1 MLEAGLP
8 LVIASDFN
16 PGTSH
21 IPSMTAIVALACSL
35 LGLTVAEALTAATRN
50 AAATLGLSGP
60 RGLIAPGAVADLVLL
75 DVPSHLFLGYQLGPD
90 PVAAVIKDGRL
101 AYARGEARFLHGAGP
116 GL

>member
-1 MLEAGLP
+1 MIRLPIRAGQHEVRRFVSTLQ
-8 LVIASDFN
+8 LN
-16 PGTSH
+16 R
-21 IPSMTAIVALACSL
+21 
-35 LGLTVAEALTAATRN
+35 ALTAATRN
-50 AAATLGLSGP
+50 AAATLGLPGP